1 MSFYKNINN
10 DLTIFASVLRKLY
23 INRMITEDKYISVCK
38 QIIKIIKAQNH
49 EEMTK
54 SYENVKR
61 IYNTHSWW
69 SMYYFMKNH
78 IDTKKKNKG
87 IIEKS
92 NIRRLTRLHVMSC

>member
-1 MSFYKNINN
+1 MPFCKNINN
-10 DLTIFASVLRKLY
+10 DLTIFASILRKLY

-38 QIIKIIKAQNH
+38 HIIKIIKAKNH
-49 EEMTK
+49 EEMIK
-54 SYENVKR
+54 AYENVKR

-78 IDTKKKNKG
+78 IDMKKNKG
-87 IIEKS
+87 IMKKS